1 MVRCPGQDTRYWT
14 PEDIFDNPKSE
25 RLKAFIASIY

>member
-1 MVRCPGQDTRYWT
+1 LHEGVIEESGT